1 MQTFKLRESE
11 KIILNILNQ
20 IFEIEKKVSKLQES
34 NSISRNTNRLK
45 EILELEMGAFYG
57 SDTTPSFIIE
67 NPLGEPYSEKRTDC
81 EASIAGE
88 DTENLVITE
97 VIRPIIRYKT
107 QGLNLIIQRAVV
119 VVESQNT

>member
-45 EILELEMGAFYG
+45 EILELEMGAFYS
-57 SDTTPSFIIE
+57 SDITPSFVIE

-88 DTENLVITE
+88 GTENLVIVE
-97 VIRPIIRYKT
+97 VIRPIIRYKVKG
-107 QGLNLIIQRAVV
+107 QNLIIQRAVV
-119 VVESQNT
+119 IVESQNT